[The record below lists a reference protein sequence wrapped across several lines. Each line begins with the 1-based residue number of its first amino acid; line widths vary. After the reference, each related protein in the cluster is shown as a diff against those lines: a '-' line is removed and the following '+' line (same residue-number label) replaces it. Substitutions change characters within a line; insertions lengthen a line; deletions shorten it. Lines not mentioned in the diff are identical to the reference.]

1 MNTSTPPSTKST
13 RPTQSTPLSMRLSL
27 GFLALMFVTVAPD
40 RTGAFQVDVSSGDSP
55 GSTNIL
61 SAVMSFSISIE
72 ILGPLRTGV
81 FVNPVLGDIEFLVEG
96 SLHPSTPAQMANPAS
111 TGFAV
116 EDRPT
121 LRGDEFYGQG
131 NASTFEISDSAEL
144 PDGLQVSELMGAGLV
159 LEFDGRELDT
169 GRYHPP
175 IFQLFADGTGSIR
188 NSNNTGGINPFT
200 GVEVN
205 ASIGDEYITNFVF
218 DPSAVTLV
226 VPEPSTALLLGL
238 GLLGLSRRFVC

>member
-1 MNTSTPPSTKST
+1 MNASTPPSTKST
-13 RPTQSTPLSMRLSL
+13 QSTRLSMRLGL

-40 RTGAFQVDVSSGDSP
+40 RTGAFQVDVSSGDFP

-61 SAVMSFSISIE
+61 SGVTSFSISIE

-81 FVNPVLGDIEFLVEG
+81 FVNPALGDIEFLVQG
-96 SLHPSTPAQMANPAS
+96 SLDPSTPARIANPAF

-116 EDRPT
+116 EDRPA
-121 LRGDEFYGQG
+121 LRGEEFYGQG
-131 NASTFEISDSAEL
+131 NALTFEIRDSAEL
-144 PDGLQVSELMGAGLV
+144 SDGLQVSELVGAGLV
-159 LEFDGRELDT
+159 FEFDGQEMNT

-205 ASIGDEYITNFVF
+205 ASIGDEYITNLAF

-226 VPEPSTALLLGL
+226 VPEPSTALLLSL